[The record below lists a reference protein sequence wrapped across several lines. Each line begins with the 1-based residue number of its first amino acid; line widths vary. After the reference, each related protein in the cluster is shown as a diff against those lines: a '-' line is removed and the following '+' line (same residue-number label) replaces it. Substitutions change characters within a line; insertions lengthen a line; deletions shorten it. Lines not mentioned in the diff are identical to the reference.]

1 MICFLVNFFISI
13 LYFIF
18 FCFSSYLLVL
28 MEEHSI
34 EDRFASIEAKLELL
48 LHKLDQRIHND
59 SLMEQGVLP
68 YQGSSNPTFQEEEE
82 LFLAKELNFTYMD
95 ENKKMSSL
103 HELKFPDLDTFQ
115 VNTSA
120 RLKKIEGQIGHLFQ
134 AFKNQFSRTSPSN
147 TLKNPIECMDAH
159 LSNVQ
164 KFHIL
169 KYVEEGKNELEI
181 ENKALLNNLDDE
193 ESLLDKLKFE
203 EVSQV
208 MAIENILVKIDTFT
222 FPMDLVT
229 WGIEGDL
236 QNSHILRRPLLSSSQ
251 AWIDINK
258 GELTLLLGEEKAK
271 FNLHQPLPLMEQER
285 ATCRKFCSL
294 LQSKGHMFE
303 QSPLSINVFTST
315 LHRGDCFEEIVAEPP
330 AIIKEDFEFIS
341 PIQNLKENILE
352 LNGYEKEV
360 LSKMNDWSNGSTS
373 TFPMSLAGL

>member
-1 MICFLVNFFISI
+1 
-13 LYFIF
+13 
-18 FCFSSYLLVL
+18 

-34 EDRFASIEAKLELL
+34 EDRFASIEAKLERL

-82 LFLAKELNFTYMD
+82 LFLAKEQNFTDMD

-103 HELKFPDLDTFQ
+103 HEQKFLDLDTFQ

-120 RLKKIEGQIGHLFQ
+120 RLKKEEGQIGHLVQ
-134 AFKNQFSRTSPSN
+134 AFKDKFSRTSPSN

-169 KYVEEGKNELEI
+169 KSVEEGENELKI
-181 ENKALLNNLDDE
+181 ENKTLLNNLEDE
-193 ESLLDKLKFE
+193 EPLVDKLKFE
-203 EVSQV
+203 EESQV
-208 MAIENILVKIDTFT
+208 MPIENILVKIDTFT
-222 FPMDLVT
+222 FPMDFVT

-251 AWIDINK
+251 AWIDINN
-258 GELTLLLGEEKAK
+258 GELTLLDGEEKAK
-271 FNLHQPLPLMEQER
+271 FDLHQTLPLMKQER
-285 ATCRKFCSL
+285 AMCRKFSSL
-294 LQSKGHMFE
+294 LQLKGHMFE

-315 LHRGDCFEEIVAEPP
+315 SHRGDYFEEIVAEPP
-330 AIIKEDFEFIS
+330 TIIKRDFEFIS
-341 PIQNLKENILE
+341 RIQNLKENILE
-352 LNGYEKEV
+352 LNGYKEEV
-360 LSKMNDWSNGSTS
+360 LSKMNDWPNGSTS
-373 TFPMSLAGL
+373 TTQVK

>member
-1 MICFLVNFFISI
+1 MEK
-13 LYFIF
+13 Y
-18 FCFSSYLLVL
+18 SS
-28 MEEHSI
+28 
-34 EDRFASIEAKLELL
+34 EDGIASIEAKIDFLIHHLN
-48 LHKLDQRIHND
+48 QRIQND

-68 YQGSSNPTFQEEEE
+68 YQMSSTLTFQKEEE
-82 LFLAKELNFTYMD
+82 LFLAKEQNFTDMD

-103 HELKFPDLDTFQ
+103 HEQKFPYLDTFQ

-120 RLKKIEGQIGHLFQ
+120 RLKKIEGQIGHLVQ
-134 AFKNQFSRTSPSN
+134 AFKDQFSRTSPSN

-169 KYVEEGKNELEI
+169 KYVEEGENELEI
-181 ENKALLNNLDDE
+181 ENKTLLNNLEDE
-193 ESLLDKLKFE
+193 EPLVDKLKFE
-203 EVSQV
+203 EESQV

-222 FPMDLVT
+222 FPIDFVT

-236 QNSHILRRPLLSSSQ
+236 QNSHILRRPLLSSSH
-251 AWIDINK
+251 AWIDIKK
-258 GELTLLLGEEKAK
+258 GKLTLLVGEEKAK

-285 ATCRKFCSL
+285 DMCRKFCSL

-315 LHRGDCFEEIVAEPP
+315 SHRGDCFEEIMAEPP
-330 AIIKEDFEFIS
+330 SIIKGDFEFLS
-341 PIQNLKENILE
+341 PLQSLKENILE
-352 LNGYEKEV
+352 LNGYDEEV

-373 TFPMSLAGL
+373 TFPMSLARL

>member
-1 MICFLVNFFISI
+1 MICFLVNFFIGI
-13 LYFIF
+13 LYFIL
-18 FCFSSYLLVL
+18 FCFSSYFLVL

-82 LFLAKELNFTYMD
+82 LFLAKEQNFTDM
-95 ENKKMSSL
+95 EGNKKMINL
-103 HELKFPDLDTFQ
+103 HEHKFPYLNAFQ

-120 RLKKIEGQIGHLFQ
+120 RLKNVEAQIGHLVQ
-134 AFKNQFSRTSPSN
+134 AFKEKFSRTSPSN
-147 TLKNPIECMDAH
+147 TLPNLNECIDTP
-159 LSNVQ
+159 LSSVQ
-164 KFHIL
+164 KFPIL
-169 KYVEEGKNELEI
+169 KSVEKGENELEI

-203 EVSQV
+203 EVNQV
-208 MAIENILVKIDTFT
+208 MATENILVKIDTFT
-222 FPMDLVT
+222 FPMDFVT

-258 GELTLLLGEEKAK
+258 GELTLLVGEEKAK
-271 FNLHQPLPLMEQER
+271 FNLHQPLPLTEQER
-285 ATCRKFCSL
+285 AMCRKFCSL
-294 LQSKGHMFE
+294 LQSKGHKFE

-315 LHRGDCFEEIVAEPP
+315 LHRGDCFEEILAEPP
-330 AIIKEDFEFIS
+330 AIIKGDFEFLS
-341 PIQNLKENILE
+341 PLQSLKENILE
-352 LNGYEKEV
+352 LNGYEEEV
-360 LSKMNDWSNGSTS
+360 FSKMNDWSNGRTS